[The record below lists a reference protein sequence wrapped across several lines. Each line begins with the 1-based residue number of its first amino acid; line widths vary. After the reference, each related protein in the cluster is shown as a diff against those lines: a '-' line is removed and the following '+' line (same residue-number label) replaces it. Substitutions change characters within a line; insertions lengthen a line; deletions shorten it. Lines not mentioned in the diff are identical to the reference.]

1 MAQAFGSSGPG
12 AGRPGGDFRLP
23 DGGGLT
29 RSAGRHPGGWR
40 PGRAAGGSRPGR
52 RGRWIPARRS
62 GGDIGRRWIPAR
74 APAAIGPGGDRPR
87 RRSARARAP
96 AARRSARAAIIGT
109 QKKTPGA
116 GPGARG
122 SRIAAG
128 GSGVELVDQIEH
140 SCEGGLRLVGPAAG

>member
-1 MAQAFGSSGPG
+1 MAARAARSVDPGSAIG
-12 AGRPGGDFRLP
+12 GR
-23 DGGGLT
+23 
-29 RSAGRHPGGWR
+29 RSA
-40 PGRAAGGSRPGR
+40 RAASVG
-52 RGRWIPARRS
+52 
-62 GGDIGRRWIPAR
+62 IGRRWIP
-74 APAAIGPGGDRPR
+74 
-87 RRSARARAP
+87 ARAP

-140 SCEGGLRLVGPAAG
+140 SCKRGLRLVGPAAGQHQDCELELEPDPARDRRAVVTGRGDVSSDRRDVGAHH